1 MKNFYQVFR
10 RNIKFIRLGF
20 PVRSVSGHSVARVS
34 STAGQRTGYLA
45 EVIPAIPVLGDASKT
60 ITNKQANKNPSQKA
74 VVLTAVVLEGAAFV
88 PGLLSLQM
96 NHLKHFVKTTQHI
109 ISRTK
114 TSSSTL

>member
-1 MKNFYQVFR
+1 MKNFYQVFG

-20 PVRSVSGHSVARVS
+20 PVRSVSGRSIARVS
-34 STAGQRTGYLA
+34 STVGQRTGYLA

-74 VVLTAVVLEGAAFV
+74 AVLTAVVLEGAAFV
-88 PGLLSLQM
+88 PGPLSLQM
-96 NHLKHFVKTTQHI
+96 NHFKHFVKTTQH